1 MNDQDIDAD
10 TSLTPDEK
18 ILIKQQRE
26 KLTQFISQEAWKALE
41 AIDILDAVLGMKDR
55 VLNPAAHWDE
65 TPLYDAEVKK
75 ALKLIAKFE
84 RKLLT

>member
-1 MNDQDIDAD
+1 MSKD
-10 TSLTPDEK
+10 
-18 ILIKQQRE
+18 
-26 KLTQFISQEAWKALE
+26 AWKALE
-41 AIDILDAVLGMKDR
+41 SIDALDAVLDMKDR